1 MNIVKYITVLSKKY
15 ITEAYES
22 KCEKNNNTS
31 KAFYYKTK
39 KKNSSKAITYKT
51 NLKAYIEVP

>member
-31 KAFYYKTK
+31 KAFYYK
-39 KKNSSKAITYKT
+39 
-51 NLKAYIEVP
+51 

>member
-39 KKNSSKAITYKT
+39 KKIVAKLLHIKQ
-51 NLKAYIEVP
+51 I